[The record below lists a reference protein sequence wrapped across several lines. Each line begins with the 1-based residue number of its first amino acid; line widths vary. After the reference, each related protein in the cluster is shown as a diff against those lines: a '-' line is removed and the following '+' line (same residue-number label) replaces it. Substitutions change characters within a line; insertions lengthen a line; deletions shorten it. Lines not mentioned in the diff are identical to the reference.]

1 MFKTGTA
8 VLLDNTGVVSVF
20 KQLHKR
26 TCLACSGSQSGH
38 RMRFVLPARRKS
50 LRITEIK
57 VKEMVK
63 VLNGEN
69 HVINTKKQLV
79 RQKEHFFLP

>member
-8 VLLDNTGVVSVF
+8 VLLISTRAVSVF

-38 RMRFVLPARRKS
+38 RMRFILPARGES

-57 VKEMVK
+57 AKEMVK
-63 VLNGEN
+63 VLNEG
-69 HVINTKKQLV
+69 KS
-79 RQKEHFFLP
+79 RD